1 MIYKLH
7 VHHTVSSAELARF
20 SNGFKLIEL
29 LQRVYSDA
37 NDLQNVCGRITSDA
51 SYKITNLPPNLI
63 GQAGY
68 IFDFASVP
76 SRHLQL
82 FFGDSLYFRSWFSDT
97 GYTPW
102 IKLAKTNEI
111 LPISG
116 GIMTNSNGFNY
127 TQITTNDNGGL
138 VLRGGT
144 GYRKGALLAL
154 FGKDNTNAGRFMLSA
169 DNGTNSVDLI
179 GQADASLIWAGND
192 LGGAAIVSKS
202 IAYNGY
208 IKYANGLI
216 LQWGGDYSSPAS
228 KKVINY
234 PISFPIA
241 VYGACAII
249 DVGESE
255 VVVSTA
261 FAGIGTSGFT
271 CIKSST
277 HGGIRWIA
285 IGY

>member
-1 MIYKLH
+1 MLF
-7 VHHTVSSAELARF
+7 SAELARF

-29 LQRVYSDA
+29 LERVYSDA

-82 FFGDSLYFRSWFSDT
+82 FFSDSLYFRSWFSDT
-97 GYTPW
+97 GYAPW

-116 GIMTNSNGFNY
+116 GIMTNSSGFNY

-169 DNGTNSVDLI
+169 DNGTNVVDLI

-192 LGGAAIVSKS
+192 LGGSAIVAKS
-202 IAYNGY
+202 LTGNGY
-208 IKYANGLI
+208 IKYASGLI
-216 LQWGGDYSSPAS
+216 MQWGRIVLNANVTTNTETLPLSFSTIAS
-228 KKVINY
+228 IVGSVNY
-234 PISFPIA
+234 T
-241 VYGACAII
+241 G
-249 DVGESE
+249 
-255 VVVSTA
+255 
-261 FAGIGTSGFT
+261 GTSQVRAVNINIHGN
-271 CIKSST
+271 SSVT
-277 HGGIRWIA
+277 AVMNSGISDGAVSVLYIA